1 MAAARKEFRFVD
13 DAELSID
20 QSPEYLVEGILP
32 CGVLGVLVG
41 LPASAKTFLALD
53 LALSV
58 ASGTDWLG
66 QCPVKQGP
74 VVYVAAEGSRQSLGL
89 RVQAWKA
96 YHRVREEPVGVH
108 FLLQPVQLH
117 TPSETEKLLD
127 AIEDHLAVPPVLAV
141 VDPLARCFLG
151 GEENSAKDMGL
162 LIAGMDALRRKGA
175 AVLAVHHAGHNN
187 NNRRTRERGSSALR
201 AAADTMMT
209 ITSDRT
215 PSGLYTVR
223 CEKQKDDRPFDDL
236 HLRLRPQVVRDG
248 EESRVLEL
256 VARAADGG
264 PTSPDDLPNRAVR
277 ALAVLRSLGTKG
289 ATHGDWL
296 KASGLPK
303 ATFNRA
309 LTDLLAREMVA
320 LVGDRYVSTSP

>member
-1 MAAARKEFRFVD
+1 MATVRKEFRFID
-13 DAELSID
+13 DAALSID
-20 QSPEYLVEGILP
+20 QSPESLIEGILP
-32 CGVLGVLVG
+32 CTALGVVVG
-41 LPASAKTFLALD
+41 PPASSKTFLALD

-66 QCPVKQGP
+66 QYPVKQGP
-74 VVYVAAEGSRQSLGL
+74 VVYVAAEGSRRSLGL

-96 YHRVREEPVGVH
+96 YHRVREQSVGVQ

-117 TPSETEKLLD
+117 TWSEPEKLLD
-127 AIEDHLAVPPVLAV
+127 AIKEQLAVPPILIV

-162 LIAGMDALRRKGA
+162 LIAGMDALRGTGA
-175 AVLAVHHAGHNN
+175 TVLAVHHAGHNKKI
-187 NNRRTRERGSSALR
+187 RERGSSALR

-209 ITSDRT
+209 ISRDPT
-215 PSGLYTVR
+215 PGGLYTVR
-223 CEKQKDDRPFDDL
+223 CEKQKDDQHFGDL

-256 VARAADGG
+256 VSKAAEG
-264 PTSPDDLPNRAVR
+264 PPRPDDLPGRAAQ
-277 ALAVLRSLGTKG
+277 ALAALRSLGTNG
-289 ATHGDWL
+289 ATHGEWL
-296 KASGLPK
+296 KASGLKK

-309 LTDLLAREMVA
+309 LSDLLAHEMVA
-320 LVGDRYVSTSP
+320 RVGDRYVPRSP